1 MTSQYLSKKVQEL
14 KPSGIRRF
22 FDLAVTM
29 EGVISLGVGEPD
41 FVTPWSIRE
50 ASIQSIEAGITS
62 YTGNAGLLELRQEIS
77 EYLHRSFGVEYS
89 PQNEIIVTVGGS
101 QAIDLAIRALVD
113 PGDEVIIVEPTFVA
127 YSPIVSLA
135 GGIPVPVHTKAENEF
150 KLQPE
155 EIEKVVT
162 DRTKAIII
170 CSPNNPTGSMLRK
183 EELEAIAK
191 IVEKHDLIVISD
203 EIYAE
208 LSYEGKYTSFSSI
221 PGMFDRTILV
231 SGFSKGFAMTG
242 WRLGY
247 SAAPRAISEAML
259 KIHQYTMMCAST
271 MAQYGAIEAL
281 RNGLSDVEYMRKS
294 YRQRRNFFV
303 SSLQEIGLSCHLP
316 GGAFYAFPSI
326 KETGLTS
333 EEFAHRLLMEE
344 KVAVVPGNVFGESGE
359 GYIRC
364 SYASSLE
371 QLQEAVK
378 RMGRFLKNN
387 NLV

>member
-14 KPSGIRRF
+14 QPSGIRRF

-50 ASIQSIEAGITS
+50 ASIQSIESGITS

-77 EYLHRSFGVEYS
+77 AYLHRSFGVKYTPEH
-89 PQNEIIVTVGGS
+89 EVIVTVGGS
-101 QAIDLAIRALVD
+101 QAIDLALRAVVD

-135 GGIPVPVHTKAENEF
+135 GGVPIPVHTRPENEF

-162 DRTKAIII
+162 ERTKAIII
-170 CSPNNPTGSMLRK
+170 CSPNNPTGTMLRK

-191 IVEKHDLIVISD
+191 IVEKHDLLVISD

-221 PGMFDRTILV
+221 PGMFERTILV

-247 SAAPRAISEAML
+247 SAAPREISEAML

-303 SSLQEIGLSCHLP
+303 SSLQEIGLSCHMP

-326 KETGLTS
+326 KETGLSS

-344 KVAVVPGNVFGESGE
+344 RVAVVPGNVFGESGE
-359 GYIRC
+359 GFIRC

>member
-1 MTSQYLSKKVQEL
+1 MTTQYLSKKVQEL

-50 ASIQSIEAGITS
+50 ASIESIEAGITS
-62 YTGNAGLLELRQEIS
+62 YTGNAGLIELRQEIS
-77 EYLHRSFGVEYS
+77 AYLHKSFDVEYS
-89 PQNEIIVTVGGS
+89 PNNEIIVTVGGS

-127 YSPIVSLA
+127 YGPIVSLA
-135 GGIPVPVHTKAENEF
+135 GGVPIPVHTKAENEF

-155 EIEKVVT
+155 EIENVVT

-170 CSPNNPTGSMLRK
+170 CSPNNPTGTMLKK

-247 SAAPRAISEAML
+247 SAAPREISEAML

-344 KVAVVPGNVFGESGE
+344 KVAVVPGDVFGESGE

>member
-1 MTSQYLSKKVQEL
+1 MTCQYLSKKVQEL

-77 EYLHRSFGVEYS
+77 AYLHHSFDVEYS
-89 PQNEIIVTVGGS
+89 PEKEIIVTVGGS
-101 QAIDLAIRALVD
+101 QAIDLAIRAIVD

-135 GGIPVPVHTKAENEF
+135 GGIPIPVHTKPENEF

-170 CSPNNPTGSMLRK
+170 CSPNNPTGTMLNK

-191 IVEKHDLIVISD
+191 IVEKHDLLVISD

-208 LSYEGKYTSFSSI
+208 LSYEGKYTSFSSL
-221 PGMFDRTILV
+221 PGMFGRTILV

-247 SAAPRAISEAML
+247 SAAPKEISEAML

-281 RNGLSDVEYMRKS
+281 RNGFSDVEYMRKS

-303 SSLQEIGLSCHLP
+303 SSLLEIGLSCHVP

-326 KETGLTS
+326 KETGLSS

-359 GYIRC
+359 GFIRC

>member
-14 KPSGIRRF
+14 QPSGIRRF

-50 ASIQSIEAGITS
+50 ASIQSIESGITS

-77 EYLHRSFGVEYS
+77 AYLHRSFGVKYTPE
-89 PQNEIIVTVGGS
+89 NEVIVTVGGS
-101 QAIDLAIRALVD
+101 QAIDLALRAIVD

-135 GGIPVPVHTKAENEF
+135 GGVPIPVHTRPENEF

-162 DRTKAIII
+162 ERTKAIII
-170 CSPNNPTGSMLRK
+170 CSPNNPTGTMLRK

-191 IVEKHDLIVISD
+191 IVEKHDLLVISD

-221 PGMFDRTILV
+221 PGMFERTILV

-247 SAAPRAISEAML
+247 SAAPREISEAML

-303 SSLQEIGLSCHLP
+303 SSLQEIGLSCHMP

-326 KETGLTS
+326 KETGLSS

-344 KVAVVPGNVFGESGE
+344 RVAVVPGNVFGESGE

-387 NLV
+387 NLL

>member
-1 MTSQYLSKKVQEL
+1 MTTHYLSKKVQEL

-77 EYLHRSFGVEYS
+77 GYLNKSFGVEYS
-89 PQNEIIVTVGGS
+89 PNNEIIVTVGGS
-101 QAIDLAIRALVD
+101 QAIDLAIRALID

-135 GGIPVPVHTKAENEF
+135 GGIPVPVNTKAENEF
-150 KLQPE
+150 KLQPD
-155 EIEKVVT
+155 EIEKVVS

-170 CSPNNPTGSMLRK
+170 CSPNNPTGTMLKK

-191 IVEKHDLIVISD
+191 IVEKHDLVVISD

-247 SAAPRAISEAML
+247 SAAPREISEAML

-281 RNGLSDVEYMRKS
+281 RNGLSEVEYMRKS

-303 SSLQEIGLSCHLP
+303 SSLQEIGLSCHVP

-326 KETGLTS
+326 KETGLSS